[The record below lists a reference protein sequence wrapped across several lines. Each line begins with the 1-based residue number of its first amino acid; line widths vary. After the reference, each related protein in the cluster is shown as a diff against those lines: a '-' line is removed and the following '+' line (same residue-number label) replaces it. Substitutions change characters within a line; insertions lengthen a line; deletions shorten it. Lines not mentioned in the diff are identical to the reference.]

1 MTSSPVSRVRGAAR
15 LIVLVTLAG
24 IAGEIVFLA
33 LNWNTRTVTAGEPVR
48 ATVLELTGWM
58 LAQLTFAIVGALIV
72 SRQHRNPVG
81 WALVA
86 FAIGTVTAG
95 TLGGYVL
102 HAVVTNPGGL
112 PRPEIAAWIES
123 VVTETVLFMWFGI
136 VFLLLPNGTLLSPR
150 WRWVLRASLSGGA
163 LAIVGMLAPG
173 NLTYY
178 PLEDDIV
185 LRNPFGVS
193 AIGPVLDSAT
203 FLGFLLQ
210 FVAMLASLV
219 CVFLRFRR
227 SRGVERQQMK
237 WFALAG
243 FVVFAVWGIIPAIA
257 SLAGLP
263 ASFGNVLSIPGFLA
277 IPVATGIA
285 ILRHNLYDIDLIL
298 NRTLVYAILTAT
310 LLGVYVALVIG
321 LGQVVRAAFGRDS
334 VLVVAVSTL
343 AVAALF
349 GPLRATVQRAVDR
362 RFYRLKYDAER
373 AIETFSERARRD
385 IDLRTLS
392 EELQSV
398 IRESM
403 QPAHVSLW
411 LKHSATGAESTRG
424 Q

>member
-1 MTSSPVSRVRGAAR
+1 MTLLRAAQAAS

-48 ATVLELTGWM
+48 ANALELLGWM
-58 LAQLTFAIVGALIV
+58 VAQLTFAIGGALIV

-102 HAVVTNPGGL
+102 HAVITNPGSL
-112 PRPEIAAWIES
+112 PRPEIAAWIET
-123 VVTETVLFMWFGI
+123 VVTETVLFMWLGI
-136 VFLLLPNGTLLSPR
+136 VFLLLPNGTLLSLR
-150 WRWVLRASLSGGA
+150 WRWVLRGSLSGGA

-173 NLTYY
+173 DLTYY
-178 PLEDDIV
+178 PLEDDIT
-185 LRNPFGVS
+185 LRNPFGFGG
-193 AIGPVLDSAT
+193 AGPLLDGAA

-210 FVAMLASLV
+210 FGAMLASLL

-227 SRGVERQQMK
+227 SRGVERQEMK

-243 FVVFAVWGIIPAIA
+243 FVVFAVWGVIPAIA
-257 SLAGLP
+257 SLTGLP

-285 ILRHNLYDIDLIL
+285 VLRHNLYDIDLIL
-298 NRTLVYAILTAT
+298 NRTLVYGLLTSV
-310 LLGVYVALVIG
+310 LLGVYVALVIT
-321 LGQVVRAAFGRDS
+321 LGSVSRAAFGRES
-334 VLVVAVSTL
+334 ALVVAASTL

-349 GPLRATVQRAVDR
+349 GPLRSIIQRDVDR
-362 RFYRLKYDAER
+362 RFYRLRYDAGI
-373 AIETFSERARRD
+373 AIEIFGERVRRD
-385 IDLRTLS
+385 VDLRTLS
-392 EELQSV
+392 EEVQSV
-398 IRESM
+398 IQETM

-411 LKHSATGAESTRG
+411 LRHPLQGAERTEG
-424 Q
+424 QRP